1 MIKFIILKTISLS
14 MASQGVIFDIKKYA
28 IHDGPGIRTTIFF
41 KGCPMDCWWCHNPE
55 SQKKEPEPF
64 SNSLRN
70 NSQNLC
76 VNDGEII
83 GRNVSVREVMEEI
96 KKDIVFYE
104 ESEGGVSFS
113 GGEPLMQK
121 DFLNELLINCKKN
134 GLHTTLDTAGC
145 ASKEIILQIAPN
157 VDLFLYDLKLIDDK
171 KHQKY
176 TGISNKEI
184 LENLLLLSELKH
196 NIVIRIPIVPTI
208 NDSEEDI
215 ADFGKFIQKVNIIR
229 VDLLPYHIIGEE
241 KYRKLKKVNRMK
253 EIVPPSKE
261 RIEEIKKQLET
272 FNLNVS
278 IEV

>member
-1 MIKFIILKTISLS
+1 
-14 MASQGVIFDIKKYA
+14 MASQGIIFDIKKYA

-55 SQKKEPEPF
+55 SQEKELKPF
-64 SNSLRN
+64 INLLKTSSVN
-70 NSQNLC
+70 NC
-76 VNDGEII
+76 DNDGEPI
-83 GRNVSVREVMEEI
+83 GRIVSVKETMKEI
-96 KKDIVFYE
+96 KKDLVFYE

-121 DFLNELLINCKKN
+121 DFLNELLICCKKN

-145 ASKEIILQIAPN
+145 VSKEIILQIAPN

-184 LENLLLLSELKH
+184 LENLLLLSDLKY
-196 NIVIRIPIVPTI
+196 NIVIRIPVIPTI
-208 NDSEEDI
+208 NDSLVDI
-215 ADFGKFIQKVNIIR
+215 ADFGKFIQKLNIIR
-229 VDLLPYHIIGEE
+229 IDLLPYHTIGEE
-241 KYRKLKKVNRMK
+241 KYKRLKKVNRMK
-253 EIVPPSKE
+253 EIIPPSKE
-261 RIEEIKKQLET
+261 RIEEIKKQLES
-272 FNLNVS
+272 FDLNVS